1 MRTSW
6 SRSPEAGALFPLR
19 VLVFAVLAPLQ
30 LRWRKL
36 PDLPAWLEPRGPLP
50 PPPAPEEVAAL
61 VRRIDRLIRSGRPL
75 VRSGCLTRGL
85 TLYRFLRR
93 AGADVSLRFGAGS
106 MDGGFAAH
114 CWLVYQGEPLMEK
127 KDPREDFVETWRI
140 GPEPSPPNP
149 LSRPLPPSLTGRGGE
164 EARVS

>member
-6 SRSPEAGALFPLR
+6 SRNPEAGALFPLR
-19 VLVFAVLAPLQ
+19 VLVFAALAPLQ

-50 PPPAPEEVAAL
+50 PPPSPEEVAAL
-61 VRRIDRLIRSGRPL
+61 VRRVDRLIAAGRPL

-114 CWLVYQGEPLMEK
+114 CWVVYQGEPLMEK
-127 KDPREDFVETWRI
+127 RDPRRDFVETWRI
-140 GPEPSPPNP
+140 EPEPSPPSP
-149 LSRPLPPSLTGRGGE
+149 LSRPLPPSLTGRGGK
-164 EARVS
+164 EASLS